1 MWDRTTRE
9 RFLGISS
16 SLPMQV
22 PPGLQGCCF
31 FVVAVVVGFF
41 FGNSEFLS
49 CSKLCSPL
57 SHSSAGL
64 FALLLWGH
72 AVSSLCFT
80 EAYLLELQ
88 AFIIVIFLFR
98 VLCHVTCQAAI
109 SDAPALVL
117 HPCFCTHGATCSLLC
132 RPPNKMEKAQIKAAA
147 QRSMYKET
155 EWAKTS
161 KRQKE
166 KEIKMRK

>member
-1 MWDRTTRE
+1 MRQNNKRKVSGHL
-9 RFLGISS
+9 FLSS
-16 SLPMQV
+16 HAGPSWLA
-22 PPGLQGCCF
+22 GLLFFCCCCCCW
-31 FVVAVVVGFF
+31 VF

-72 AVSSLCFT
+72 AVSSPCFT

-88 AFIIVIFLFR
+88 AFIIVIFR